1 MLKAFVH
8 SPALRVAAAFGVGGA
23 AFSIGNLLLARQ
35 LSAEAYGLVSLV
47 IGLISLAV
55 VIAPFGIDLV
65 ITRRGLEL
73 GKYLR
78 RITLA
83 TSLVTSVATV
93 IVGAVLYRLQAS
105 LLICLFLTI
114 AAGGVSQ
121 AASAHFQSLRQFSVS
136 VPILQSPNL
145 AVVLAGAATM
155 VVGATNPIFSC
166 AILAASGLATSG
178 GGWMLLARRTS
189 GAHPCGKPA
198 GLWGEA
204 IPLVTVTAASSTF
217 LQLERLVIPAALGI
231 DDLAT
236 FGVLAA
242 LVGSPFRILQAAVGF
257 TIIPRLRDAES
268 IEARNQLLKREGI
281 LMIVVILAGSVLIW
295 MLAPYLAHL
304 LLAGRYDLSN
314 SLVIATV
321 IAGVLKVFSAFAT
334 AVASAL
340 APARNLR
347 IFSIGSWAC
356 VAIATVASFPAARWG
371 LVGVIYAI
379 SAGWLIRCFIAG
391 WLCLPHLRQDRISA

>member
-1 MLKAFVH
+1 MLKAFVN
-8 SPALRVAAAFGVGGA
+8 SPALRVATAFGVGGA

-35 LSAEAYGLVSLV
+35 LSAEAYGLVSLI
-47 IGLISLAV
+47 IGLVSLAV
-55 VIAPFGIDLV
+55 VIAPLGIDLV

-73 GKYLR
+73 GRYLR

-83 TSLVTSVATV
+83 TSLLTSVATV
-93 IVGAVLYRLQAS
+93 IVGAVLYRLHAS
-105 LLICLFLTI
+105 LLICLLVTI

-136 VPILQSPNL
+136 VPILQSPNWG
-145 AVVLAGAATM
+145 VVLAGAATTAAA
-155 VVGATNPIFSC
+155 ATTAIFSC
-166 AILAASGLATSG
+166 AILAASGLATSVG
-178 GGWMLLARRTS
+178 AWILLVRRTS
-189 GAHPCGKPA
+189 GANPYGKPA
-198 GLWGEA
+198 GLWREA
-204 IPLVTVTAASSTF
+204 IPLVAVTAASSTF
-217 LQLERLVIPAALGI
+217 LQLERLVIPAALNI

-268 IEARNQLLKREGI
+268 IEARNQLLKREGLLI
-281 LMIVVILAGSVLIW
+281 IIVILAGSVLIW

-314 SLVIATV
+314 SLVVATV

-347 IFSIGSWAC
+347 ILSIGSWAC
-356 VAIATVASFPAARWG
+356 VAIATFASFAAARWG
-371 LVGVIYAI
+371 LLGVLYAI
-379 SAGWLIRCFIAG
+379 SAGWLIRCFIAS
-391 WLCLPHLRQDRISA
+391 WLSLPHLRQDLTSA